1 MLHVI
6 WRKDPLCSSQ
16 LVDMSLFWGVEWY
29 SNKSKWQVC
38 DCDVREYPD
47 VVSLSNG
54 SLAVSKCSLAIF
66 DICDSRD
73 LKQGSATIVRD
84 SLYEVKPYTI
94 PETSDLFNLELCSKV
109 NIREHSIAFLKF
121 FDDIIVL
128 LQQVNMLLASFLE
141 RWVRFG

>member
-1 MLHVI
+1 
-6 WRKDPLCSSQ
+6 
-16 LVDMSLFWGVEWY
+16 VEWY

-38 DCDVREYPD
+38 DCDIREYPD

-54 SLAVSKCSLAIF
+54 SLAVSKRSLAIF

-73 LKQGSATIVRD
+73 LKQGSATIARD

-94 PETSDLFNLELCSKV
+94 PETSDLFNLKLCSKM

-121 FDDIIVL
+121 FNDIIVL
-128 LQQVNMLLASFLE
+128 L
-141 RWVRFG
+141 